1 MACITQRMPE
11 MRNSLSE
18 PIQGMIKQGL
28 VKKLPFSE
36 QLHDW
41 LLGLLRGLDPG
52 KSLSHLSTMEKGQ
65 ESFSQRFV
73 NFVKDV
79 KERIEKEEEEA
90 QGDVEAG
97 VEDKGEMRM
106 PVKEVELAS
115 RITVFYAN
123 WLDET
128 YVFSEEE
135 KKDFGENLQL
145 FVIHHLQAVTPQVFE
160 ERLLPPGR
168 DIASLLMAVHE
179 ENQQAEVQERLR
191 AQAEVQTRLVVSFVE
206 SLDREKD
213 ASYLYSI
220 CQWGRFMQTISKCVQ
235 VLERVVTL
243 NPMAL
248 SLAHILN
255 SALDGSVFNILT
267 ELGPSCHTHAVR

>member
-1 MACITQRMPE
+1 MSCITQRMPE

-28 VKKLPFSE
+28 AKKLPFSE
-36 QLHDW
+36 HLYDW
-41 LLGLLRGLDPG
+41 LMGLLRDIDPG
-52 KSLSHLSTMEKGQ
+52 KCVAHISTMDKGP

-73 NFVKDV
+73 MFVKGV
-79 KERIEKEEEEA
+79 KEGMEKEEA
-90 QGDVEAG
+90 QGGVEAG
-97 VEDKGEMRM
+97 AEDKGEMRM
-106 PVKEVELAS
+106 SVKEVELAS
-115 RITVFYAN
+115 RITVFYTN
-123 WLDET
+123 WLNET

-145 FVIHHLQAVTPQVFE
+145 FVINHLQAATPQVFE
-160 ERLLPPGR
+160 ERLLTPDR
-168 DIASLLMAVHE
+168 DIASLLMAAHE
-179 ENQQAEVQERLR
+179 EHQQAEVQERLR

-213 ASYLYSI
+213 AWYLHSI
-220 CQWGRFMQTISKCVQ
+220 CQWGRFMQTISKCVG

-255 SALDGSVFNILT
+255 SALDGTVFNILT